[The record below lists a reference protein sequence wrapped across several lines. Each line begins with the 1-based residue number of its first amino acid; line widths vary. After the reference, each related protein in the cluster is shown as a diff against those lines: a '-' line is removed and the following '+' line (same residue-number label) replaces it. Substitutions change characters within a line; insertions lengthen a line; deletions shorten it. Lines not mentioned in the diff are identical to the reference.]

1 MKRTIAQS
9 GLDKSDSSNPPPA
22 THLKASQPPPHRQ
35 RQPQTSC
42 DFCRLKKLKC
52 DRAKPCSTCVARSR
66 ACNGPPTPETAR
78 SSSDGQNTPDSEGNP
93 RRAPISGFINV
104 PGFRITHAQWDVLK
118 RLRNLEEAVFGPP
131 DSRRAP
137 SVASQ
142 PTAKGDGV
150 QAASPNT
157 SITLQENEQPDCA
170 TACDSVSAESGYHN
184 VRFRFAESSRLP
196 GTSSGSLTDDLPS
209 HTMLGTSVKSIWL
222 PSKEGILALLDDY
235 LQGQHMF
242 LGIIDPRAMRNII
255 SHVYSDLPHQKSL
268 ELSQVALLLSIAA
281 TSAFFWDKED
291 GHLKYQFSSAF
302 DAANW
307 SVFWRN
313 SAWDLLDQLRRDI
326 AGSLEELQATCILA
340 HLISQI
346 EGCPSRYRRL
356 QGNAITIAREIS
368 LHMVDAPNA
377 FLPWDRHGE
386 PLAGE
391 DLTLYQTRDSEAV
404 KEIKR
409 RVWWYLAGTDWLL
422 SVMGGPLYK
431 SYTVNPLHM
440 NVRYPRNINDD
451 DLQSLAPWPKD
462 APRERPDTTVEPPT
476 TFTYSLLRLRVAE
489 ICYKIVD
496 AMQPICSRHGS
507 SSDGIEQLP
516 YDEILRIDQLFDQVL
531 ASFPA
536 SYGLGA
542 PIPPGAPADLDL
554 QRQVLLLYFHA
565 RRARIFRP
573 FLQLGTRVRVNQTRG
588 KSQNGT
594 RSWDLK
600 YERFSRVCRDS
611 ARIVLAITSSLVSRG
626 GVGKAA
632 ETMDPV
638 VQQHSQRPK
647 IVHRSGLILM
657 HLFMACVILATD
669 PTLSPNNPDQ
679 TSDVLARRR
688 ELAQGCSLLKMAG
701 ERSSMASGLM
711 KTLTIMLNRHKLR
724 VFCNQD
730 RSDLDRQQSPQQSS
744 PAAAMPLEMQQQHD
758 NAGSQQRFPG
768 SFVASEGSDGD
779 DREAVS
785 DIWDIDRLQERI
797 KAQHAQQQKHKATAA
812 APVQS
817 QSLALA
823 ENHNTGYQYRADTSY
838 PPQFPSPAQSDILP
852 LDGLWKDLV
861 DAASGSVVGDA
872 SFQNS
877 NLDGKLFGGNVDDG
891 NSEWDHL
898 FADLE
903 YFVGPS

>member
-1 MKRTIAQS
+1 MKRTITQS
-9 GLDKSDSSNPPPA
+9 GLDKSDSSSSLPA
-22 THLKASQPPPHRQ
+22 THLKASHPPPHRQ

-52 DRAKPCSTCVARSR
+52 DRAKPCSTCVARR
-66 ACNGPPTPETAR
+66 RPCNGPPTPEATL
-78 SSSDGQNTPDSEGNP
+78 SSSDGQITPDSEGTP
-93 RRAPISGFINV
+93 RAPIAGITKRRSGLFAVTTDAPN
-104 PGFRITHAQWDVLK
+104 DVLD
-118 RLRNLEEAVFGPP
+118 RLRRLEEAVFGPP
-131 DSRRAP
+131 D
-137 SVASQ
+137 ASQ
-142 PTAKGDGV
+142 PALGLSRPTANGDGMRDV
-150 QAASPNT
+150 SPNT
-157 SITLQENEQPDCA
+157 PITLQESEQTDCA
-170 TACDSVSAESGYHN
+170 TACDSVSPESGYHN

-196 GTSSGSLTDDLPS
+196 GTSSSSLTDDLPS

-242 LGIIDPRAMRNII
+242 LGIIDPRAVRSLI
-255 SHVYSDLPHQKSL
+255 SHVYSDLPHRKSL
-268 ELSQVALLLSIAA
+268 ELSQVALLLAIAA

-291 GHLKYQFSSAF
+291 GRLKYQFSSAF

-313 SAWDLLDQLRRDI
+313 SAWDLLDQLRRDV

-368 LHMVDAPNA
+368 LHVVDAPNA

-386 PLAGE
+386 SGN
-391 DLTLYQTRDSEAV
+391 DITLYQTRDSESV

-409 RVWWYLAGTDWLL
+409 RVWWHLAGTDWLL

-440 NVRYPRNINDD
+440 NVRYPRNINDE
-451 DLQSLAPWPKD
+451 DLQSLVPWPND
-462 APRERPDTTVEPPT
+462 DPREWPDTTVEPPT

-496 AMQPICSRHGS
+496 ALPPICSRHGS
-507 SSDGIEQLP
+507 SSGGIEQLP
-516 YDEILRIDQLFDQVL
+516 YDEIVRIDQLFDQVL
-531 ASFPA
+531 TSFPA

-542 PIPPGAPADLDL
+542 PISPGAPADLDL
-554 QRQVLLLYFHA
+554 QRQVLLLFFHA

-573 FLQLGTRVRVNQTRG
+573 FLQLGTQVHTGRKKGSR
-588 KSQNGT
+588 QNGPQ
-594 RSWDLK
+594 SWDLK

-611 ARIVLAITSSLVSRG
+611 ARIVLAITSSLVGRG
-626 GVGKAA
+626 GVGNAA
-632 ETMDPV
+632 ETFGAV
-638 VQQHSQRPK
+638 GQQHSQRPK

-669 PTLSPNNPDQ
+669 PTLSPSDPDQ
-679 TSDVLARRR
+679 TNDVSARRR
-688 ELAQGCSLLKMAG
+688 ELAQGCFLLKMAG

-711 KTLTIMLNRHKLR
+711 ETLTMILNRHKLR

-730 RSDLDRQQSPQQSS
+730 RPDLEKQHSLEQFSPVE
-744 PAAAMPLEMQQQHD
+744 PTPLALQQQNNHVP
-758 NAGSQQRFPG
+758 SQQPFTG
-768 SFVASEGSDGD
+768 SFITSDID

-797 KAQHAQQQKHKATAA
+797 RAQHAQQLKHKPAAA

-817 QSLALA
+817 QSLRPA
-823 ENHNTGYQYRADTSY
+823 EKQSAGYQVDTPY
-838 PPQFPSPAQSDILP
+838 APQIPSPAQSEILP

-861 DAASGSVVGDA
+861 DAASGSFGGDA

-877 NLDGKLFGGNVDDG
+877 NMDGQLFGGNFDDG
-891 NSEWDHL
+891 TQWDHL